1 MCYKKVRVR
10 LYFLLMKKIP
20 LRRFHLIDFFPK
32 NSGSKVLKN
41 FLPHLKGWLKHKED
55 NVRGDGWKVEST
67 EKNSSYVKR
76 KRRVPA
82 AYVEE
87 EKEDTERNA
96 IEAQKRPKKALNRG
110 KKKRREA

>member
-1 MCYKKVRVR
+1 M
-10 LYFLLMKKIP
+10 
-20 LRRFHLIDFFPK
+20 
-32 NSGSKVLKN
+32 LKN

-76 KRRVPA
+76 KRRILA
-82 AYVEE
+82 TYVEE

-96 IEAQKRPKKALNRG
+96 VKAQKRPKKALNRV
-110 KKKRREA
+110 KKKM